1 MGSLLEDTNEKIRN
15 IGEKIG
21 IDENNL
27 RCLTKPERIVIV
39 NCPLERDDKSLQV
52 IQGFRVLHS
61 NTVGPAKG
69 GLIINPDI
77 TMDDTIALATLMTLK
92 SALVGIPLGGSCGG
106 IKVDVETLSE
116 KELERLVRR
125 YTAAVINVIGPEQDV
140 MGPDLNTDERVMA
153 WIMDTYSVGVGHTAH
168 RVVTGKPLDTGGIYG
183 RDQAVG
189 LGIGYILHE
198 VARKEYEEIHGQ
210 SVVIQG
216 IGQVGRNFALA
227 TNKLGAKIIAI
238 SDSKTGIYDSKGL
251 DIQEVID
258 YKLKHGSLLDYPK
271 AEKITN
277 QTLLA
282 LECDWLIPCAT
293 HHQITEN
300 NVNNLRCRRIIE
312 GANAAI
318 SLKADK
324 VLWDRN
330 IPVIPDIIANSG
342 GLIVSYFEWV
352 QGFQQLLWSLERVEK
367 ELQRIIVKVFN
378 EVYALRTEKDI
389 SFRSATLMIAIKRV
403 TYALGLRGIYQ

>member
-1 MGSLLEDTNEKIRN
+1 MGSLLEDTNDKILS
-15 IGEKIG
+15 IGRKLG
-21 IDENNL
+21 IDEKL
-27 RCLTKPERIVIV
+27 LLLLTKAERMVIV
-39 NCPLERDDKSLQV
+39 NCPLKREDKSLQMF
-52 IQGFRVLHS
+52 QGFRVLHS

-69 GLIINPDI
+69 GLIIDPNI
-77 TMDDTIALATLMTLK
+77 SLDDTKALATLMTLK
-92 SALVGIPLGGSCGG
+92 CGLVGIPLGGSSGA
-106 IKVDVETLSE
+106 IKADVNILSE

-125 YTAAVINVIGPEQDV
+125 YTSAIFNVIGPEQDV
-140 MGPDLNTDERVMA
+140 IGPDLNTDEKVMS
-153 WIMDTYSVGVGHTAH
+153 WVMDTYSVGVGHTTH
-168 RVVTGKPLDTGGIYG
+168 RVVTGKPIDTGGIYG

-198 VARKEYEEIHGQ
+198 MSRKEFEEIHGQ
-210 SVVIQG
+210 RVVIQG

-227 TNKLGAKIIAI
+227 TDKLGAKVIAI
-238 SDSKTGIYDSKGL
+238 SDSKTGIFDSEGL
-251 DIQEVID
+251 DIQDVID
-258 YKLKHGSLLDYPK
+258 YKLKEGSLLGYPK

-277 QTLLA
+277 ESLLA

-330 IPVIPDIIANSG
+330 IPVIPDIIANAG

-367 ELQRIIVKVFN
+367 ELQRTIVKVFN
-378 EVYALRTEKDI
+378 EVYALRTKMDI
-389 SFRSATLMIAIKRV
+389 SFRSAAIMLAIKRV
-403 TYALGLRGIYQ
+403 TYAMGLRGICP

>member
-1 MGSLLEDTNEKIRN
+1 MGSLLEDTNEKILN
-15 IGEKIG
+15 IGRKMG
-21 IDENNL
+21 IDEKPL
-27 RCLTKPERIVIV
+27 LCLTQPERIVIV
-39 NCPLERDDKSLQV
+39 NCPLKRDDKSLQM
-52 IQGFRVLHS
+52 IEGFRVLHS
-61 NTVGPAKG
+61 NTTGPAKG
-69 GLIINPDI
+69 GLIIDPDI
-77 TMDDTIALATLMTLK
+77 SLDDTKALATLMTLK
-92 SALVGIPLGGSCGG
+92 SALVGIPLGGSSGA
-106 IKVDVETLSE
+106 IKVDADTLSE

-125 YTAAVINVIGPEQDV
+125 YTSALINVIGPEQDV
-140 MGPDLNTDERVMA
+140 IGPDLNTDERVMS
-153 WIMDTYSVGVGHTAH
+153 WIMDTYSVGVGKTTH
-168 RVVTGKPLDTGGIYG
+168 RVVTGKPIDTGGIFG
-183 RDQAVG
+183 REEAVG

-198 VARKEYEEIHGQ
+198 VARKEFEEISGQ
-210 SVVIQG
+210 RVVIQG

-227 TNKLGAKIIAI
+227 TEKLGAKIIAI
-238 SDSKTGIYDSKGL
+238 SDSKTGIFDREGL
-251 DIQEVID
+251 DIQDVID

-277 QTLLA
+277 ETLLA

-330 IPVIPDIIANSG
+330 IPVIPDIIANVG

-367 ELQRIIVKVFN
+367 ELQQLIVKVFN
-378 EVYALRTEKDI
+378 EVYTLRTEMDI
-389 SFRSATLMIAIKRV
+389 SFRSAALILAIKRI
-403 TYALGLRGIYQ
+403 TYAVSLRGIYT

>member
-1 MGSLLEDTNEKIRN
+1 MGSLLEDTNEKILS
-15 IGEKIG
+15 IGRKAG
-21 IDENNL
+21 IDEKL
-27 RCLTKPERIVIV
+27 LLWLTKAERMVIV
-39 NCPLERDDKSLQV
+39 NCPLKRDDKSLKM

-69 GLIINPDI
+69 GLIINPDV
-77 TMDDTIALATLMTLK
+77 TMDNMKALAILMTLK

-106 IKVDVETLSE
+106 IKVDADTLSE

-125 YTAAVINVIGPEQDV
+125 YTSAMINVIGPEQDII
-140 MGPDLNTDERVMA
+140 GPDLNTDERVMS
-153 WIMDTYSVGVGHTAH
+153 WIMDTYSVGVGKTTH
-168 RVVTGKPLDTGGIYG
+168 RVVTGKPVDIGGIFG
-183 RDQAVG
+183 REQAVG

-198 VARKEYEEIHGQ
+198 VARKEYEEISGQ
-210 SVVIQG
+210 RVVIQG

-227 TNKLGAKIIAI
+227 TDKLGAKIIAI
-238 SDSKTGIYDSKGL
+238 SDSKTGIYDPEGL
-251 DIQEVID
+251 DIQDVID
-258 YKLKHGSLLDYPK
+258 YKLKHGSLLKYPK

-277 QTLLA
+277 ETLLV
-282 LECDWLIPCAT
+282 LGCDWLILCAT
-293 HHQITEN
+293 HRQITES
-300 NVNNLRCRRIIE
+300 NVDNLKCRRIIE
-312 GANAAI
+312 GANSAI

-330 IPVIPDIIANSG
+330 IPVIPDIMANAG

-378 EVYALRTEKDI
+378 DVYALRTEMDI
-389 SFRSATLMIAIKRV
+389 SFRSAALILAIKRITFAV
-403 TYALGLRGIYQ
+403 ELRGIYP

>member
-21 IDENNL
+21 IDENL
-27 RCLTKPERIVIV
+27 LLFLTKPERTVIV
-39 NCPLERDDKSLQV
+39 SCPLKRDDKSLQM

-61 NTVGPAKG
+61 NTIGPAKG
-69 GLIINPDI
+69 GLIIDPNI
-77 TMDDTIALATLMTLK
+77 SLDDTKALATLMTLK
-92 SALVGIPLGGSCGG
+92 CSLVGIPLGGSCGA
-106 IKVDVETLSE
+106 IKVDANTLSE
-116 KELERLVRR
+116 KELERLIRR
-125 YTAAVINVIGPEQDV
+125 YTSAVINVIGPEQDI
-140 MGPDLNTDERVMA
+140 MGPDLNTDENVMA
-153 WIMDTYSVGVGHTAH
+153 WIMDTYSIGIGHTTH
-168 RVVTGKPLDTGGIYG
+168 RVVTGKPLDTGGICG

-189 LGIGYILHE
+189 LGIGYILHD
-198 VARKEYEEIHGQ
+198 VARKEFEEIHGQ
-210 SVVIQG
+210 SIVIQG

-227 TNKLGAKIIAI
+227 TDKLGAKIIAI
-238 SDSKTGIYDSKGL
+238 SDSKTGIYDREGL
-251 DIQEVID
+251 DIQNVID
-258 YKLKHGSLLDYPK
+258 YKVKKGSLLGYPK

-277 QTLLA
+277 ETLLT

-293 HHQITEN
+293 YHQITEN
-300 NVNNLRCRRIIE
+300 NVEKLRCRRIIE

-330 IPVIPDIIANSG
+330 IPVIPDIIANAG

-367 ELQRIIVKVFN
+367 ELQKTIVKVFN
-378 EVYALRTEKDI
+378 DVYALRTEMDI
-389 SFRSATLMIAIKRV
+389 SFRSAALILAIKRI
-403 TYALGLRGIYQ
+403 TYALNLRGIYP